1 MQDTFLLRF
10 ARHGTLLLL
19 AGLLTGFGIGKFHSH
34 HVGNSAHLAG
44 LIGGFGLLAVGW
56 LWPRLKL
63 GRLWSELGAW
73 AFILSM
79 HLSWLGLVLMAAFGS
94 AADTPSESV
103 GPGAASWNL
112 IAGPLIFVGAVLSV
126 VATLIVLVG
135 LRPARQGKG
144 ATG

>member
-1 MQDTFLLRF
+1 
-10 ARHGTLLLL
+10 
-19 AGLLTGFGIGKFHSH
+19 
-34 HVGNSAHLAG
+34 
-44 LIGGFGLLAVGW
+44 
-56 LWPRLKL
+56 
-63 GRLWSELGAW
+63 
-73 AFILSM
+73 M